1 VLHGVSLWR
10 LLVTWEEPQN
20 LNVDLANVAGSVSET
35 DDLNG
40 ALGDQLLHLQ
50 ILYHPGV
57 QIVDQMELEVLQTRL
72 LKGVFISSVK
82 NSEDSIGINT

>member
-1 VLHGVSLWR
+1 M
-10 LLVTWEEPQN
+10 
-20 LNVDLANVAGSVSET
+20 SET

-40 ALGDQLLHLQ
+40 ALGDQLLDLQ
-50 ILYHPGV
+50 VLYHPGV
-57 QIVDQMELEVLQTRL
+57 QIIDQMELEVLQTRL

>member
-1 VLHGVSLWR
+1 
-10 LLVTWEEPQN
+10 
-20 LNVDLANVAGSVSET
+20 VSET

-50 ILYHPGV
+50 VLYHPSV